1 MIAENLLYVAVFVF
15 ILLSIGLALTVME
28 FSIGE
33 PSRLKAAVGSDGGN
47 ESTGG

>member
-28 FSIGE
+28 FSFGE
-33 PSRLKAAVGSDGGN
+33 PSQQKAARRSDDGVIN
-47 ESTGG
+47 